1 MVVEAMTDGGV
12 LVGVPRPMAQR
23 VIANNVMVSV
33 GTELGNINFFCV
45 RFRSGSC
52 RESSVLFLSSPLLL
66 SLPPF
71 LPLPSSPSLSLSLL

>member
-33 GTELGNINFFCV
+33 GTELGNINYLCQIQVCFMQ
-45 RFRSGSC
+45 RK
-52 RESSVLFLSSPLLL
+52 
-66 SLPPF
+66 
-71 LPLPSSPSLSLSLL
+71 